1 MMLALQVEEN
11 RRKKLSQDPQHS
23 MKIAHINILE
33 LKTIEIGLRRAA
45 KTETLHRSGYVII
58 QY

>member
-1 MMLALQVEEN
+1 MLALQVEEN

-33 LKTIEIGLRRAA
+33 LKTIEIGLQTCGKNRNF
-45 KTETLHRSGYVII
+45 T
-58 QY
+58 